1 MLFLKWLPAA
11 ALPPLLLAALPAA
24 AAAQSPFH
32 LSANAGLVS
41 DYRFRGIS
49 LSNRNPALQGGI
61 DVETDFG
68 LFAGTWASSIAE
80 YGGAHVELD
89 AYGGYKGSVAGTRVA
104 VTAYAYFYPGAG
116 GLNYVEFQATG
127 ERDLGPVTLGVE
139 ASFSPRQA
147 NVVTANTYFGV
158 SAAMEIP
165 GTGVTATVRGGHEDG
180 FFDDKWDWELR
191 AAYTLGPVTGS
202 IAYVDS
208 DYGGAQQAGR
218 LGRGGVVASLLAEF

>member
-1 MLFLKWLPAA
+1 MPCRTWLPAL
-11 ALPPLLLAALPAA
+11 ALPSILLVTLPAP
-24 AAAQSPFH
+24 AAAQSTVH

-49 LSNRNPALQGGI
+49 LSNRNPALQGGV

-68 LFAGTWASSIAE
+68 LFAGTWASSIAD
-80 YGGAHVELD
+80 YGGAKVEID
-89 AYGGYKGSVAGTRVA
+89 AYAGYKASVAETRFSVG
-104 VTAYAYFYPGAG
+104 AYAYFYPGAE

-127 ERDLGPVTLGVE
+127 ERDLGPVTLGFE

-147 NVVTANTYFGV
+147 NVQAGNTYFGA

-180 FFDDKWDWELR
+180 FYEDKWDWELR

-208 DYGGAQQAGR
+208 NYGGSLQAGR